1 MIESKEMQKLH
12 QSAIAGASLTSEEQT
27 LLQNWYQELDRD
39 EDLILND
46 SPPAEDLKDLRRNLT
61 EITDQTARVSLEIKT
76 LVTQNERLRG
86 ENQALRKS
94 LEARLAEKAA

>member
-1 MIESKEMQKLH
+1 MIKSEEMQKLH

-46 SPPAEDLKDLRRNLT
+46 SPPAGDLKDLRRNLT
-61 EITDQTARVSLEIKT
+61 EIADQTARVSLEIKT
-76 LVTQNERLRG
+76 LVAQNERLRG

-94 LEARLAEKAA
+94 LEARLVEKAA